1 MFTLYRY
8 LQYPYLHNYLIH
20 WKFSFRSILS
30 LGLWPPVKW
39 RHIITSEGP
48 QAVLQLLPI
57 THFALYLTRLQW
69 MKEPI
74 GVRGRWESAQALE
87 SLILCR
93 TTWSFYGSFLV
104 LRTDAITKCRVIQ
117 KIEKTLNIST
127 HTAKQKRTNRPNLR
141 EVNRGAIHCLHISHN
156 TPCCPP
162 PPTPPPTPHPKRNWR
177 QCLCAILGGNRGV
190 LYNESNE
197 KCANG
202 ESIDRIREL
211 EKCTEHAY
219 KCLPLKFWIHYR
231 MVHSARGA
239 AVTMRWRFL
248 ELSLLILIAE
258 YCQSSNI
265 L

>member
-8 LQYPYLHNYLIH
+8 LQYPYLHNYLNH

-93 TTWSFYGSFLV
+93 TTWSFYGSILV

-117 KIEKTLNIST
+117 KIEKTLNNIT
-127 HTAKQKRTNRPNLR
+127 HTATQKRTNKHSLR
-141 EVNRGAIHCLHISHN
+141 EVNRGAFRHLHISHN
-156 TPCCPP
+156 TPCLRPP
-162 PPTPPPTPHPKRNWR
+162 SPLPAPKRYWR
-177 QCLCAILGGNRGV
+177 QWLCTILRGNRGV
-190 LYNESNE
+190 LYNER
-197 KCANG
+197 CANG
-202 ESIDRIREL
+202 ESIDRIWES
-211 EKCTEHAY
+211 EKCAEDAY
-219 KCLPLKFWIHYR
+219 KCLLLKFWFTTEWCI
-231 MVHSARGA
+231 
-239 AVTMRWRFL
+239 
-248 ELSLLILIAE
+248 
-258 YCQSSNI
+258 
-265 L
+265 

>member
-104 LRTDAITKCRVIQ
+104 LRTDATTKCRVIQ
-117 KIEKTLNIST
+117 KIDKTLNNIT
-127 HTAKQKRTNRPNLR
+127 HTAKQKRTNRHSLR
-141 EVNRGAIHCLHISHN
+141 EVNRVAIRHLHISHN
-156 TPCCPP
+156 TPCLPP
-162 PPTPPPTPHPKRNWR
+162 SPLPAPREKLKTMLVHN
-177 QCLCAILGGNRGV
+177 LGG
-190 LYNESNE
+190 
-197 KCANG
+197 K
-202 ESIDRIREL
+202 
-211 EKCTEHAY
+211 
-219 KCLPLKFWIHYR
+219 
-231 MVHSARGA
+231 ARFI
-239 AVTMRWRFL
+239 M
-248 ELSLLILIAE
+248 
-258 YCQSSNI
+258 
-265 L
+265 